1 MTVDILSQH
10 TIIWLLALL
19 AIGFFSSL
27 VGGVLSGIAI
37 GGRQLGLQ
45 LSTQMG
51 GLFGLLA
58 GFPGITL
65 ALIIF
70 VLIG

>member
-1 MTVDILSQH
+1 MDSLLQH
-10 TIIWLLALL
+10 SIIWPLAVL
-19 AIGFFSSL
+19 AIGFLSSL
-27 VGGVLSGIAI
+27 VGGALSGIAI
-37 GGRQLGLQ
+37 GGRQFGLH

-70 VLIG
+70 ILIG